1 MSNSSRVLSSNYVVT
16 AIDETMQR
24 TTLGSWSIGDKVN
37 LERCMMMGERLDG
50 HMVQGHVDT
59 TAELLSIDEK
69 DGSHVLEFSHEFTV
83 EWMTVPKG
91 SITINGISLTVV
103 KSDQGV
109 FSVALIPYTWQETTM
124 NKLKVGDRVNL
135 EFDII
140 GKYVSRMLS
149 ARND

>member
-1 MSNSSRVLSSNYVVT
+1 MLSSNYVVT

-140 GKYVSRMLS
+140 GKYVSRMLA
-149 ARND
+149 ARNA